1 MFIRNKKPVA
11 YWLGVSQIDIS
22 QVGAY
27 ATGLSCCPS
36 VIKINAVRM
45 VVL

>member
-1 MFIRNKKPVA
+1 MFIRKKNL
-11 YWLGVSQIDIS
+11 WLTDWDY

-36 VIKINAVRM
+36 VIKTHAVRM
-45 VVL
+45 VVLKY